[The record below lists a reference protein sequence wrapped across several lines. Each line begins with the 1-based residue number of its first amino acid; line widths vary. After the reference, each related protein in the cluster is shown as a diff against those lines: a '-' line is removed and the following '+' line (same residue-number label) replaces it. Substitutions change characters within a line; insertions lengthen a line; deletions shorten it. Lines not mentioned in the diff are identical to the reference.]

1 MVTWTICSHWRPNSQ
16 KQTSL
21 FWSSAK
27 CGQDFSNLKAIS
39 SNFLYIWF
47 NSQLPLMMSHK
58 LGQHNFSE
66 KCCFSSN
73 EERALNLH
81 PCHHPLLSGI
91 LIGRGWSSPLQP
103 SCFLAASCSKTCSS
117 LITAAA
123 CDELWHGRL
132 PLNYPRLSRVNILP
146 DFHTSV
152 RNLHRSAKGWPKNDA
167 F

>member
-1 MVTWTICSHWRPNSQ
+1 MKYGHLNHLLSLLSNSQ

-73 EERALNLH
+73 EEHALNLH

-91 LIGRGWSSPLQP
+91 LIGVPQYKMQP
-103 SCFLAASCSKTCSS
+103 PPTQLFSCSILQQDLFFTNYRRCLRWTVTRPAPVELPSPFPVS
-117 LITAAA
+117 ISFLIFI
-123 CDELWHGRL
+123 HQ
-132 PLNYPRLSRVNILP
+132 
-146 DFHTSV
+146 
-152 RNLHRSAKGWPKNDA
+152 
-167 F
+167 

>member
-1 MVTWTICSHWRPNSQ
+1 MKYGHLNHLLSLLSNSQ

-73 EERALNLH
+73 EEHALNLH

-103 SCFLAASCSKTCSS
+103 SCFLAASYLFFTNYRHCLRWTVTRPAPVELPSPFPVSIS
-117 LITAAA
+117 FLIFI
-123 CDELWHGRL
+123 HQ
-132 PLNYPRLSRVNILP
+132 
-146 DFHTSV
+146 
-152 RNLHRSAKGWPKNDA
+152 
-167 F
+167 